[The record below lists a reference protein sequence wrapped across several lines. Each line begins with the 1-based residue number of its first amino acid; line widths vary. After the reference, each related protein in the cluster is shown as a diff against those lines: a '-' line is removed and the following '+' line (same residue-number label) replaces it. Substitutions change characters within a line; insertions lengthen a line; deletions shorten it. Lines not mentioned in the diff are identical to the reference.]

1 MGTGLRSVIL
11 ALAVS
16 IGACASISNDTPQA
30 RWGKFHDEIMTQ
42 RSAGKLTPVQAQVDL
57 WTKHRELFGDDAA
70 TNGFYAYSVKLMSAV
85 EEGKLPLDEAQALV
99 DAREREVVARRVADL
114 ERSQRYDAYGNP
126 P

>member
-1 MGTGLRSVIL
+1 MGIASRSVIL
-11 ALAVS
+11 TLAISV
-16 IGACASISNDTPQA
+16 GACASVASDTPQA
-30 RWGKFHDEIMTQ
+30 RWTKFHDEIIAQ

-57 WTKHRELFGDDAA
+57 WTRHRELFGDDPAS
-70 TNGFYAYSVKLMSAV
+70 NGFYAYSVKLMSAV